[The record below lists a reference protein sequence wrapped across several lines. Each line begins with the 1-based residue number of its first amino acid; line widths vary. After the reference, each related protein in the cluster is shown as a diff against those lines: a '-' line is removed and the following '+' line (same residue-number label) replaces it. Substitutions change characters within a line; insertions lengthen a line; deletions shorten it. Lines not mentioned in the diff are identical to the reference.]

1 MSDRALVNLLRG
13 LAAFLIAMPGTLQLV
28 PDLVLS
34 PAANALL
41 LVAALAGA
49 TILSQLPPAGKGATG
64 AGGTEVDELI
74 DRLEALP
81 KDERAELSARLELRA
96 ERRGEHAP

>member
-1 MSDRALVNLLRG
+1 MSDKALITLLRG
-13 LAAFLIAMPGTLQLV
+13 IAAFLIALPPTLQV
-28 PDLVLS
+28 IPDLGLT

-49 TILSQLPPAGKGATG
+49 TLMSQLPPAGKPDEPS
-64 AGGTEVDELI
+64 GTDVDQLI

-81 KDERAELSARLELRA
+81 KDARDELAQRLEWRARL
-96 ERRGEHAP
+96 RGEV